1 MKYTVKNLSKTEAEF
16 EVEISPEDF
25 NKAIDKTIEELG
37 KDIEI
42 KGFRKGK
49 APKNTIEEHFGSEKI
64 LIEAAD
70 KAVSQAY
77 SEAVKESKIKA
88 ILKPEVE
95 IKKMAKGDVLMFTA
109 KTSVLPDIELPDY
122 KNIASK
128 IKRNKIEVKEED
140 IQKTLDWLQKSRAKM
155 ILKNDKAE
163 KGDFVQIEY
172 IIEDKPQK
180 DGFILGQGHFVPG
193 FEDNLIGMKAGE
205 EKEIEIPE
213 KGKIKTK
220 VISVNTMELAEINDE
235 FAKSLGSFRNLES
248 LKSNIKQGIAQEKE
262 QVEIQR
268 VRNEILDKIIGK
280 INIDLPQ
287 PLVKQE
293 KDQMLKNLREQI
305 KQRMQMSFEEY
316 LKKAK
321 KTEEEIL
328 KPLEKEAEKKLKVF
342 MVLREIG
349 EKENIQVSEDEL
361 KDEVN
366 KTLKQIPREQAEKDI
381 DLESFKNYTRE
392 VIKNE
397 KIFKILCP

>member
-1 MKYTVKNLSKTEAEF
+1 MKYIVKNLSKTEVEF
-16 EVEISPEDF
+16 EIEISPEDF

-49 APKNTIEEHFGSEKI
+49 APKNVIEEHFGSEKI

-77 SEAVKESKIKA
+77 SEAVKESKVKA

-95 IKKMAKGDVLMFTA
+95 IKKMAKGDVLMFIA
-109 KTSVLPDIELPDY
+109 KTAILPDIELPDY
-122 KNIASK
+122 KDIASK
-128 IKRNKIEVKEED
+128 IKRNKVEVKDED
-140 IQKTLDWLQKSRAKM
+140 VQKTLDWLQKSRAKM

-172 IIEDKPQK
+172 IIEGKTQK

-205 EKEIEIPE
+205 EKEIEIE

-220 VISVNTMELAEINDE
+220 IISVNTMELAEINDE
-235 FAKSLGSFRNLES
+235 FAKSLGSFENLES
-248 LKSNIKQGIAQEKE
+248 LKNNIKEGITQEKE
-262 QVEIQR
+262 QVETQR
-268 VRNEILDKIIGK
+268 VRNEALDKIIEK
-280 INIDLPQ
+280 IKIDLPQ
-287 PLVKQE
+287 PLLKQE
-293 KDQMLKNLREQI
+293 KDQMFRNLKEQV
-305 KQRMQMSFEEY
+305 KQRMQISFEEY
-316 LKKAK
+316 LKKVK
-321 KTEEEIL
+321 KTEEDIL

-349 EKENIQVSEDEL
+349 EKENVQVSDQEITEEVDKIL
-361 KDEVN
+361 KRYPTIE
-366 KTLKQIPREQAEKDI
+366 EAEKDI